1 MTRRRLSPAV
11 FPLVAALA
19 LAPWIAWLAT
29 SLPCH
34 YQSRHWGIAW
44 AGFDTGL
51 ALGLGLTGLAALR
64 RAAWLER
71 AAVATATLLIADAW
85 FDSVTSRGAGAV
97 TVAVAE
103 ALFLELPIAAFCL
116 WLARSTTSS
125 YHLVGPTAG
134 PALSHTILGGARGRR
149 DERRPAVLPVPARAR
164 LRLVTRSSS
173 APPSPPCPSRGR
185 PKFNLKDGFTMNQ
198 CDVRIRGLDDLMSFA
213 AARWELLAFPEVGDL
228 LRGSGRD
235 RFVVLY
241 EGNSPDI
248 NGWCGRLTGVGF
260 PASPIGDLGD
270 PGQTA

>member
-11 FPLVAALA
+11 FLLLAALT

-29 SLPCH
+29 SLPCR
-34 YQSRHWGIAW
+34 YQSRHWAIAW

-51 ALGLGLTGLAALR
+51 ALALGLTGLAVLR
-64 RAAWLER
+64 RAAWVDR

-85 FDSVTSRGAGAV
+85 FDVVTSASAVAV

-103 ALFLELPIAAFCL
+103 ALFVELPIAAFCL
-116 WLARSTTSS
+116 WLARSSAS
-125 YHLVGPTAG
+125 FQHLDGPAAG
-134 PALSHTILGGARGRR
+134 PAGRHLLL
-149 DERRPAVLPVPARAR
+149 RRVVLPVPARAG

-173 APPSPPCPSRGR
+173 APPSPSPPGAG
-185 PKFNLKDGFTMNQ
+185 PNFNLKERFTMNQ
-198 CDVRIRGLDDLMSFA
+198 CHVRIRGLDELISFA

-248 NGWCGRLTGVGF
+248 NGWCSRLTGAGF
-260 PASPIGDLGD
+260 PASPIGELGD
-270 PGQTA
+270 TGVTA

>member
-1 MTRRRLSPAV
+1 V
-11 FPLVAALA
+11 FLLVAALA
-19 LAPWIAWLAT
+19 LAPWIVWLAT

-64 RAAWLER
+64 RAAWLHR
-71 AAVATATLLIADAW
+71 AAVATATLLVADAW
-85 FDSVTSRGAGAV
+85 FDIVTSRGAGAV

-103 ALFLELPIAAFCL
+103 ALLLELPTAAFCL
-116 WLARSTTSS
+116 WLARPTTSS
-125 YHLVGPTAG
+125 QHLEG
-134 PALSHTILGGARGRR
+134 PAAGR
-149 DERRPAVLPVPARAR
+149 R

-173 APPSPPCPSRGR
+173 APPFPSPPGAGPN
-185 PKFNLKDGFTMNQ
+185 FNLKERFTMNQ
-198 CDVRIRGLDDLMSFA
+198 CDVRIRGLDDLTSFA

-248 NGWCGRLTGVGF
+248 NGWCCRLTGVGF

-270 PGQTA
+270 AGQTA